1 MLQASP
7 ISGQAGPVKRLAVT
21 ISLIVLLSLM
31 LPAAALADPPD
42 RTGGEPCIRCHKEES
57 EAWENSPHAGV
68 TDAETG
74 QSEVTCQAC
83 HGSYVENHPQEGVM
97 RLTVDSS
104 VCEQCHTS
112 TFAQWENSRHAQAGV
127 QCIGCHKSHSQE
139 LRLTDETL
147 CASCH
152 RDRQNDFADSV
163 HANAGVTC
171 VECHLASTDS
181 HETALAGTGEFKG
194 PIPAPNHDFTSVS
207 AESCVGC
214 HAEDIH
220 IEKPSFT
227 STADTRLLA
236 MADRVP
242 VLRTELETVQQTN
255 KSLQTMTLVSL
266 GLGLGIGGM
275 LGIISVLVFGYIN
288 QRRQTDESPER

>member
-1 MLQASP
+1 MLQT
-7 ISGQAGPVKRLAVT
+7 ISFPSQAGPVRRLAIIV
-21 ISLIVLLSLM
+21 SLIVLLSLM
-31 LPAAALADPPD
+31 LPGAALADPPD
-42 RTGGEPCIRCHKEES
+42 PTGGEPCTQCHEEET
-57 EAWENSPHAGV
+57 EAWENSPHARV

-83 HGSYVENHPQEGVM
+83 HGSYTENHPQEGVM

-104 VCEQCHTS
+104 VCEQCHSS

-163 HANAGVTC
+163 HGNAGVTC
-171 VECHLASTDS
+171 IQCHLASTNS
-181 HETALAGTGEFKG
+181 QEIALAGTGELKG
-194 PIPAPNHDFTSVS
+194 PVSAPNHDFTSVS
-207 AESCVGC
+207 AETCLNC
-214 HAEDIH
+214 HGPDIH
-220 IEKPSFT
+220 IEKPAVASAAWTT
-227 STADTRLLA
+227 SARVLA
-236 MADRVP
+236 LADRVP
-242 VLRTELETVQQTN
+242 GLRAELETAQQTN
-255 KSLQTMTLVSL
+255 KSLQTMTLVCL

-275 LGIISVLVFGYIN
+275 LGIIFMLTVGYIN
-288 QRRQTDESPER
+288 QRRANR